1 MVGGAGAAGAM
12 DDDDDFLAELEAMVN
27 GSDDDLDDDTEAVVS
42 PEPAVAHCA
51 VPELARVNGD
61 AASGSV
67 ASPRRANPFLDDPA
81 TTPRRAQPEA
91 APFVGMPSML
101 RRDGSTDE
109 YPIDTKPEPSIV
121 SSEEFVRMQNELMA
135 LRNFKY
141 ESLERAKQTPKP
153 VDEEVKKGPEKK
165 STRAL
170 EKTMSFAGAFN
181 KRLRGAN
188 KNNGDKKTHQ
198 STEEVANLQR
208 KINELEAEIMLHKET
223 KDHLANELQSVNG
236 DFDDQRVSYQTT
248 IADLTRANS
257 ELHVAAAAAAAA
269 AVAAVSST
277 TVTTPDQGAV
287 KEGDGDDVTASAM
300 VVRAGAAAAVP
311 PVPVTTPPPAEAA
324 QSLET
329 LQKLQQ
335 EQHNAK
341 IIEAK
346 CTRLSEELK
355 RQGKDVEQMRG
366 QLRRET
372 DKALHQAS
380 ELTRAHSDAERL
392 RIDASRERLCAEK
405 GRASSR
411 ALAEMHTLLQQRLA
425 ECEAVLNAENERA
438 DAAEAELQR
447 LNLLLEASDE
457 ERLSLTKRH
466 AADTEASKEERLSLA
481 KRHAAETEDTASLMA
496 NLMTAQTALS
506 AELNEKNQALEDG
519 AAELA
524 AVQED
529 LTDSTLEIE
538 RLNRLNADVKLANEA
553 LQNQVDELE
562 PQVAALSRLQAM
574 LDAEI
579 ESRTVLQQENT
590 MLVTAS
596 EKISA
601 TYSASGETLAIERE
615 AAKKAAAKIEALEA
629 ALVAEEVRV
638 KDLDAQVVVAN
649 SALEMAKAEQ
659 NRLAARDGE
668 LSSEMEAQ
676 AAAQAAVESANA
688 KEKSSLEAAIA
699 ALELVV
705 AAERDSAAQFKQR
718 LADSETQRKLDQK
731 QSSKNLKNLTRELQ
745 KHKPK
750 GFVRGRG
757 RRSGGDSGGDD
768 ASSIGIGGSGSAG
781 LAVDGP
787 PPPPKKAA
795 RAGPGGAGLQPP
807 TDTLNHAGRMGTR
820 NEVGALE
827 AAPELS
833 AGAARGKTSSAA
845 SAAVAVAVQRTR
857 HLAPTSG
864 ASGSATAR
872 RPSSARGC
880 PICLKKDE
888 KISFYV
894 RHSDELTADLQNK
907 GRIIQTFLVREERGQ
922 IGPAADPARPKPKPK
937 SLGLLNP
944 LNRVATALG
953 VNKGKGAMTL
963 ELAMEINGKLQQVI
977 EDTLLQNIH
986 LRESLDLMS
995 SQPARAGAK
1004 VGPRRPR

>member
-1 MVGGAGAAGAM
+1 MFQA
-12 DDDDDFLAELEAMVN
+12 
-27 GSDDDLDDDTEAVVS
+27 
-42 PEPAVAHCA
+42 
-51 VPELARVNGD
+51 
-61 AASGSV
+61 
-67 ASPRRANPFLDDPA
+67 
-81 TTPRRAQPEA
+81 
-91 APFVGMPSML
+91 
-101 RRDGSTDE
+101 
-109 YPIDTKPEPSIV
+109 
-121 SSEEFVRMQNELMA
+121 
-135 LRNFKY
+135 
-141 ESLERAKQTPKP
+141 
-153 VDEEVKKGPEKK
+153 
-165 STRAL
+165 
-170 EKTMSFAGAFN
+170 
-181 KRLRGAN
+181 
-188 KNNGDKKTHQ
+188 HQ

-208 KINELEAEIMLHKET
+208 KITELEAEIMLHKET

-248 IADLTRANS
+248 IADLTRTNS
-257 ELHVAAAAAAAA
+257 ELHAAAAAA

-277 TVTTPDQGAV
+277 TVTTPDQDAV

-300 VVRAGAAAAVP
+300 VAGAAAAVP
-311 PVPVTTPPPAEAA
+311 PVPVTTPPPAEVA

-341 IIEAK
+341 ILEAK
-346 CTRLSEELK
+346 CARLSEDLK

-372 DKALHQAS
+372 DKVLHQSS

-447 LNLLLEASDE
+447 LNLLLEVSDE

-466 AADTEASKEERLSLA
+466 AADTEASNEERLLLA

-553 LQNQVDELE
+553 LHNQVDELE
-562 PQVAALSRLQAM
+562 PQVAALSRLQVS

-615 AAKKAAAKIEALEA
+615 AAKIAAAKIEVLEA
-629 ALVAEEVRV
+629 ELVAEQVKV
-638 KDLDAQVVVAN
+638 KDLDAQAVVAN

-659 NRLAARDGE
+659 DRLAARDGE

-676 AAAQAAVESANA
+676 AAAQAAVESDNA
-688 KEKSSLEAAIA
+688 KEKSSLEASIA

-705 AAERDSAAQFKQR
+705 AAEKDSAAQFKQR

-757 RRSGGDSGGDD
+757 HRSGGDGGGDD
-768 ASSIGIGGSGSAG
+768 ASSIGGDGNGTSG
-781 LAVDGP
+781 LAADGP
-787 PPPPKKAA
+787 TPPPKKAA
-795 RAGPGGAGLQPP
+795 RAGPGGAGLKPP
-807 TDTLNHAGRMGTR
+807 TDTLNHAGRMATSRTR

-827 AAPELS
+827 TAPELS
-833 AGAARGKTSSAA
+833 TPAAGAARGKASSAA
-845 SAAVAVAVQRTR
+845 SAATAVAVQRTR

-864 ASGSATAR
+864 ASASATAR
-872 RPSSARGC
+872 RPSSAAGC

-888 KISFYV
+888 KISFYA

-953 VNKGKGAMTL
+953 VNKDKGAMTL

-977 EDTLLQNIH
+977 EDTLLQNSKDCVPSRTH
-986 LRESLDLMS
+986 CFTPLQRATPRRYPWARTGCALPWAHFVVVVAYFFS
-995 SQPARAGAK
+995 SQSICARASI
-1004 VGPRRPR
+1004 